1 MTDKSSISLLNVWWC
16 QGWLMISYSRS
27 RICGWIVRKGVYRAN
42 EQFDDVRNC
51 DLVDKIEGQGLL
63 LQASGKQS
71 YQHRKF
77 EMSFQNQIWNG
88 WITIENT
95 CHAREFLSDDWYDTL
110 QNSNQPRAYIILNR
124 CSYPLSLSSRYMRS
138 NEHCRVLRC
147 LHCHL
152 YYFQTYIARPV
163 R

>member
-1 MTDKSSISLLNVWWC
+1 
-16 QGWLMISYSRS
+16 MISYSRS
-27 RICGWIVRKGVYRAN
+27 RIYGWIVRKGVYCAN

-71 YQHRKF
+71 YQHRKS

-95 CHAREFLSDDWYDTL
+95 CHAREFLSDDWYDTP

-124 CSYPLSLSSRYMRS
+124 CLGVDLKQ
-138 NEHCRVLRC
+138 N
-147 LHCHL
+147 
-152 YYFQTYIARPV
+152 FW
-163 R
+163 